1 MALKLLG
8 NSFTDGAYLADRH
21 NLRETY
27 GFGRAG
33 GNVLPEI
40 LWEGLPGG
48 TKSMVSTCYDPD
60 APTGSGLWS
69 PWIRWALPARGR
81 PLTPLYIH
89 SFLPVNRHIPL

>member
-21 NLRETY
+21 NLSETY

-40 LWEGLPGG
+40 HWEGLPSG

-60 APTGSGLWS
+60 APTGSGFWS
-69 PWIRWALPARGR
+69 PWIRWTLPSRGR
-81 PLTPLYIH
+81 PPTPLHIH
-89 SFLPVNRHIPL
+89 SFLPVSRHIPL